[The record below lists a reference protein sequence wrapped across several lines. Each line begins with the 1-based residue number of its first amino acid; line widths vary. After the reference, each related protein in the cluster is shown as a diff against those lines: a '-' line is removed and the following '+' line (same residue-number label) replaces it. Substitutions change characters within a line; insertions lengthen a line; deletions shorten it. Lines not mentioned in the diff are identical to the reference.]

1 MALVL
6 LQLKIINNINMKT
19 ATNLKVLTSGFI
31 GMLFFG
37 AAFIVMGTVLPSLSA
52 KFNLGTAQAS
62 ILTGLLPFGILGGS
76 LLFGPVV
83 DRFGYKT
90 LLIVSTIITIFGME
104 MMVLAQDIELV
115 RIAILIM
122 GIGGGIMNGESN
134 ALVSEISTDQ
144 NRSSNLSILGI
155 FYCIGAITLPLLF
168 KVLPAQ
174 VTYVYIVSGT
184 AFFMFLSVIYHLVV
198 KFPQPKVK
206 QGFPLVKAAKMASD
220 STLLLLSFALFFQSA
235 LEGISQNWIPTF
247 LTSENGLDPHNA
259 ITALSAMVFGL
270 LAGRILLSLIT
281 NKIAAISILTSG
293 MAFAAIGIT
302 TLTLFPTFKMAIVGT
317 FLLGFG
323 FSVTFPIVLA
333 QVGNKFKE
341 LSATAFSFALV
352 IALLGNTLLN
362 LLIGVFGL
370 KSFPI
375 IAVTSTF
382 FVTVLYVTNHIKS
395 RKSNN

>member
-1 MALVL
+1 
-6 LQLKIINNINMKT
+6 
-19 ATNLKVLTSGFI
+19 
-31 GMLFFG
+31 
-37 AAFIVMGTVLPSLSA
+37 
-52 KFNLGTAQAS
+52 
-62 ILTGLLPFGILGGS
+62 
-76 LLFGPVV
+76 
-83 DRFGYKT
+83 
-90 LLIVSTIITIFGME
+90 
-104 MMVLAQDIELV
+104 LV

-144 NRSSNLSILGI
+144 SRSSNLSILGI
-155 FYCIGAITLPLLF
+155 FYCLGAITLPLLF
-168 KVLPAQ
+168 KILPAQ

-281 NKIAAISILTSG
+281 NKIAAISILTAG

-302 TLTLFPTFKMAIVGT
+302 TLTLFPSFYMAIIGT

-352 IALLGNTLLN
+352 IALLGNTLMN

-375 IAVTSTF
+375 IAVISTF
-382 FVTVLYVTNHIKS
+382 FVTVLYVTNHIKTK
-395 RKSNN
+395 RTNN

>member
-1 MALVL
+1 
-6 LQLKIINNINMKT
+6 MKSD
-19 ATNLKVLTSGFI
+19 TNLKVLSSGFI

-52 KFNLGTAQAS
+52 KFGLDTAQAS
-62 ILTGLLPFGILGGS
+62 ILTGLLPFGILAGS

-90 LLIVSTIITIFGME
+90 LLIISTLVTMGGLE
-104 MMVLAQDIELV
+104 LMVLSENIEIV

-134 ALVSEISTDQ
+134 ALVSEISTDK

-155 FYCIGAITLPLLF
+155 FYCVGAITLPLLF
-168 KVLPAQ
+168 KLLPSQ
-174 VTYVYIVSGT
+174 ITYVYIVSGT
-184 AFFMFLSVIYHLVV
+184 VAFMFLSVLYHISV

-206 QGFPLVKAAKMASD
+206 QGFPLVKAAKMAGD

-235 LEGISQNWIPTF
+235 LEGISQNWIPTY
-247 LTSENGLDPHNA
+247 LSTQNGLDPQNA
-259 ITALSAMVFGL
+259 MTALSAMVFGL
-270 LAGRILLSLIT
+270 LAGRILLSIILNRIAGIT
-281 NKIAAISILTSG
+281 ILTTG
-293 MAFAAIGIT
+293 MAFAALGIT
-302 TLTLFPTFKMAIVGT
+302 ILTLFPSFYTALAGT

-323 FSVTFPIVLA
+323 FSATFPIVLA

-362 LLIGVFGL
+362 LLIGIFGL
-370 KSFPI
+370 ESFPI
-375 IAVTSTF
+375 IAILSTL

-395 RKSNN
+395 KKSNN